1 MAAGP
6 TDEPFGGG
14 GRVSARRWAVAL
26 AAGVL
31 ACFLLASPAG
41 AHAVLIAS
49 DPASDALVEAPP
61 TEIVLRFNEGVES
74 TAEAIRLLD
83 PSGGQV
89 DGIRSSADGVT
100 VRAELPE
107 LDQDGSYTVTW
118 SAVSADGHPIR
129 GSYLFHLRERTLDA
143 PVDAVTG
150 GTPPA
155 ATALRALGATLA
167 LGGLVVVFAAS
178 FLRRRPRARWAPVV
192 VGSLLGLV
200 GAVVAVGESWS
211 ASLGVVADTTSGRMC
226 IVAIVVSLVG
236 LVVSWVPRA
245 GQLELAVAAAATVA
259 VAAQGH
265 AVSLPPVALSAGLT
279 VTHVIAAVAWA
290 TALVW
295 LERTM
300 RTGAPDHVHRVVRG
314 LSPWGMGAVVVL
326 AASGAVLVLDR
337 VGLGDLLGSA
347 YGRLALVKVG
357 LLLVAV
363 VLAAANRW
371 RIAPALIGDGPDQ
384 DRADQDRAD
393 QDRAVH
399 RLRRSVRVEVVV
411 LALALVAGSVLA
423 QVSPPDG
430 EGAAP
435 AGGSFEQ
442 RVAFGDGEVELT
454 VDPGRR
460 GTNEMHVTALGA
472 DGRLMDGADD
482 LTLALSLP
490 SEGVGPLEPTMQ
502 PITTGHAVSYAEIPL
517 AGNWTVVVTARPSKF
532 EELRASFTVPI
543 GE

>member
-1 MAAGP
+1 
-6 TDEPFGGG
+6 
-14 GRVSARRWAVAL
+14 VSARRWAVAL

-61 TEIVLRFNEGVES
+61 SEIVLRFNEGVES

-89 DGIRSSADGVT
+89 DGIRSRADGVT

-178 FLRRRPRARWAPVV
+178 FLRRRPRARWVPVV

-245 GQLELAVAAAATVA
+245 GQVELAVAAAATVA

-300 RTGAPDHVHRVVRG
+300 RTGTPDHVHRVVRG

-337 VGLGDLLGSA
+337 VGLGDLLGST

-363 VLAAANRW
+363 VMAAANRW
-371 RIAPALIGDGPDQ
+371 RIAPTLVDDA
-384 DRADQDRAD
+384 ADQD
-393 QDRAVH
+393 QAVH
-399 RLRRSVRVEVVV
+399 RLRRSVRAEVVV

-423 QVSPPDG
+423 QVSPPEG
-430 EGAAP
+430 AGAAP

-460 GTNEMHVTALGA
+460 GTNEIHVTALGA